1 MKWPKLRAIGPSLWG
16 IGVFLLV
23 LGGLAPWIPRFP
35 LTILVNLLI
44 FAALA
49 YSLNFITGLT
59 GYVNFGHVVF
69 MAVGAYT
76 LGYTVGTI
84 RLHPLGGVALGGLM
98 ALVLALGL
106 GAVTLRFRGVY
117 FAIASLVTPLAGLN
131 IVLVL
136 PALGGGQGIL
146 LNIGFDPLSWFYTIW
161 AIIATEVGLTYWI
174 THGRLGYGIRAI
186 KSDEDAAKS
195 LGVNAPR
202 LKLFLFALSG
212 LFAGATGGVYAWTT
226 SGVFPE
232 AAFDLTFSLRM
243 LAMIVIGGMGTLLGP
258 LIGAIAVYLPSR
270 FFLTIFIGTE
280 SIIIGLVVIVIALFV
295 PGGIVGT
302 LRKYVPELR
311 RILE

>member
-1 MKWPKLRAIGPSLWG
+1 M
-16 IGVFLLV
+16 
-23 LGGLAPWIPRFP
+23 
-35 LTILVNLLI
+35 TILVNLLI

-84 RLHPLGGVALGGLM
+84 RLHPLGGVVLGGLV

-136 PALGGGQGIL
+136 PALGGGQGIF

-161 AIIATEVGLTYWI
+161 AIIAAEVGLRDMI
-174 THGRLGYGIRAI
+174 DI
-186 KSDEDAAKS
+186 KPLIAA
-195 LGVNAPR
+195 R
-202 LKLFLFALSG
+202 G
-212 LFAGATGGVYAWTT
+212 LF
-226 SGVFPE
+226 
-232 AAFDLTFSLRM
+232 
-243 LAMIVIGGMGTLLGP
+243 
-258 LIGAIAVYLPSR
+258 
-270 FFLTIFIGTE
+270 
-280 SIIIGLVVIVIALFV
+280 
-295 PGGIVGT
+295 
-302 LRKYVPELR
+302 R
-311 RILE
+311 RRP